1 MAATTHK
8 GQSWFQPVLF
18 LRLEGLVAL
27 AGAVVAY
34 WRLGGDGL
42 LFAILLFVP
51 DISMIGYRWNHHRGA
66 DIYNLAHTYIGPAL
80 LLAVG
85 LGTMTQLPVLV
96 ALIWIAHIGL
106 DRLLG
111 YGLKYSTGFKD
122 THLSR
127 HIYESLSSAGQSRG
141 DNSAGA

>member
-1 MAATTHK
+1 MMAATTHK

-51 DISMIGYRWNHHRGA
+51 DISMIRYRWDHHRGA
-66 DIYNLAHTYIGPAL
+66 ASYNLAHTHSVRAL

-85 LGTMTQLPVLV
+85 PGPMTPLPTL
-96 ALIWIAHIGL
+96 A
-106 DRLLG
+106 
-111 YGLKYSTGFKD
+111 STGCW
-122 THLSR
+122 
-127 HIYESLSSAGQSRG
+127 AM
-141 DNSAGA
+141 A